1 MQKLLPPIL
10 FLLFILL
17 ILASCWLLGSRHNL
31 AFPYNLLGIPW
42 VLIGYLMAIKG
53 KTLFKKLD
61 TNIMTFEQPDKLVTE
76 GLYRFSRNPMYLGFV
91 TALIGVALISGAAI
105 SSFLWVL
112 LFFIITNKWYIDFE
126 EKAMTEAFGQEY
138 EDYCKRVRRWI

>member
-10 FLLFILL
+10 FLLFIVL

-42 VLIGYLMAIKG
+42 ILIGYLMAIKG
-53 KTLFKKLD
+53 KKLFKKRD

-91 TALIGVALISGAAI
+91 IALIGVALVSGAAI
-105 SSFLWVL
+105 SSFL
-112 LFFIITNKWYIDFE
+112 
-126 EKAMTEAFGQEY
+126 
-138 EDYCKRVRRWI
+138 

>member
-1 MQKLLPPIL
+1 MKKLLPPIL
-10 FLLFILL
+10 FLFFIVL

-31 AFPYNLLGIPW
+31 AFPYSLLGIPW
-42 VLIGYLMAIKG
+42 ILIGYLMAIKG
-53 KTLFKKLD
+53 KKLFKKLD

-91 TALIGVALISGAAI
+91 IALIGVALVSGAAF
-105 SSFLWVL
+105 SSFLWVV
-112 LFFIITNKWYIDFE
+112 LFVIITNAWYIAFE
-126 EKAMTEAFGQEY
+126 EKVMVETFGQEY